1 MEQRQDTHKLRTK
14 IIRKG
19 VGILFIFTQ
28 NSLVRL
34 KLIMNRKSPAL
45 RIFIYLLNIVYKIT
59 TLHYVDL
66 LILDDQL
73 EHLSLFLSNKNSR

>member
-1 MEQRQDTHKLRTK
+1 MEQRQDTHKSRTK

-19 VGILFIFTQ
+19 VRILFIFTQ

-45 RIFIYLLNIVYKIT
+45 RIFIYLLNRVYKIT

>member
-1 MEQRQDTHKLRTK
+1 MEQRQDTHKSRTK

-28 NSLVRL
+28 NSLRL
-34 KLIMNRKSPAL
+34 KLIMNRKSPFL
-45 RIFIYLLNIVYKIT
+45 RIFIYLLNIVYKT

>member
-1 MEQRQDTHKLRTK
+1 MEQRQDTHKSRTK
-14 IIRKG
+14 TIRKG

-28 NSLVRL
+28 NSLHL

-45 RIFIYLLNIVYKIT
+45 RIFIYLLNIVYKT

>member
-1 MEQRQDTHKLRTK
+1 MEQRQDTHKSRTK

-28 NSLVRL
+28 NSLRL

-45 RIFIYLLNIVYKIT
+45 RIFIYLLNIVYKT

-73 EHLSLFLSNKNSR
+73 

>member
-1 MEQRQDTHKLRTK
+1 MEQRQDTHKSRTK

-28 NSLVRL
+28 NFLRL

-45 RIFIYLLNIVYKIT
+45 RIFIYLLNIVYKT